1 MFDKIKMPQGFR
13 MNAAKDLSNRNV
25 GARLQGQASRLPA
38 WLVVSLC
45 AGTFLIMNLLTPMF
59 GDDYAYSFIWDGA
72 HDGNFQNNVGRLE
85 RLKSLDDIIQSQWAH
100 YLTWGGRTVAHIF
113 VQFFCLTGK
122 LFFDFMNSLIYA
134 ALALLIYSTATGKL
148 DVTNFGGGRLLWI
161 FFAMW
166 WCIPEF
172 FQTSLWMTGACN
184 YLWMGA
190 VQLAF
195 LLPFSL
201 TYWRKNFWTN
211 ESIGM
216 ILLMAILGLAAGWS
230 NESGGAMIIF
240 LTFLA
245 LIYFRSQGRLEQ
257 WMIVGFAMAL
267 VGYALMILAPGN
279 VHRFQIDSDLTE
291 ETLFSAQMFIDNF
304 ENGLREIIFS
314 DVPLFLPIIAYFMR
328 GRKTPETSRFILA
341 FAAAAVL
348 LPCLLMFAPEF
359 PARAA
364 FTSPIFSLIASVVAL
379 EQTRIHLPSKI
390 FSAAL
395 ILWLATTIYA
405 VGVDWSVHSQ
415 MAARYEYV
423 DEHKFD
429 PLIVV
434 APIDLPDIEHY
445 IYWKWTLD
453 EYARFYGDLTPYR
466 HDFNNRNI
474 TYAQYYGL
482 NEIILDEAA
491 WKKLPQFTLY

>member
-45 AGTFLIMNLLTPMF
+45 AGAFLIMNLLTPMF

-148 DVTNFGGGRLLWI
+148 DVTNFSGGRLLWI

-172 FQTSLWMTGACN
+172 FQTSLWLTGACN

-201 TYWRKNFWTN
+201 TYWQKNFWTN

-245 LIYFRSQGRLEQ
+245 LVYFWRKKQFER
-257 WMIVGFAMAL
+257 WMLAGFVGLF
-267 VGYALMILAPGN
+267 VGYALLMLAPGN
-279 VHRFQIDSDLTE
+279 FQRYIVDANDATVPFL
-291 ETLFSAQMFIDNF
+291 SAQMFIDNF
-304 ENGLREIIFS
+304 QDGMEEILWDDVRGGRNFVAVPADVLAGIPRTCRIF
-314 DVPLFLPIIAYFMR
+314 V
-328 GRKTPETSRFILA
+328 
-341 FAAAAVL
+341 
-348 LPCLLMFAPEF
+348 
-359 PARAA
+359 ARARNDCLGHRVGTNA
-364 FTSPIFSLIASVVAL
+364 NKSVAENNFRRADCLACDGCLHNRRRLVDSFANCRASSL
-379 EQTRIHLPSKI
+379 R
-390 FSAAL
+390 
-395 ILWLATTIYA
+395 
-405 VGVDWSVHSQ
+405 
-415 MAARYEYV
+415 
-423 DEHKFD
+423 
-429 PLIVV
+429 
-434 APIDLPDIEHY
+434 
-445 IYWKWTLD
+445 
-453 EYARFYGDLTPYR
+453 
-466 HDFNNRNI
+466 
-474 TYAQYYGL
+474 
-482 NEIILDEAA
+482 
-491 WKKLPQFTLY
+491 